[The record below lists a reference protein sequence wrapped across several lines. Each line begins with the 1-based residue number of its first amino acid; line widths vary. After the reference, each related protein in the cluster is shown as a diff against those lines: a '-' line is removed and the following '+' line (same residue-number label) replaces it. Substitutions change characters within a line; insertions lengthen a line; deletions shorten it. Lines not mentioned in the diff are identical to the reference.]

1 MTCIYRIL
9 FIKENKPEISLMNT
23 IELIEHVKNI
33 SIWKKGGQRAP
44 HKPLLLL
51 FALGKCFRNEG
62 RLISYTNVE
71 TALKPLLMEFGP
83 TRKSYHPEHP
93 FWRLKRDGIWELSN
107 FDNINPN
114 PKNGN
119 VRVSDLRKFDVHG
132 GFNEEIYTY
141 LSQNNDGLIKIVSYL
156 LESNFPVSIHEDILR
171 AVGID
176 LVLDRSVKR
185 KRDPQFRDKML
196 IAYEN
201 QCAVCGFN
209 VRVGNSLIGLEAAHI
224 KWHQAGGPDIEK
236 NGLILC
242 SLHHKLFDRG
252 AFSITQDMK
261 VSVSDRANG
270 TIGFNEWLLAFHD
283 KEIRKPQ
290 RISYFP
296 DEQFVDWHCR
306 EVFQGYGREVT

>member
-1 MTCIYRIL
+1 
-9 FIKENKPEISLMNT
+9 MNT
-23 IELIEHVKNI
+23 SELIRQVDNI
-33 SIWKKGGQRAP
+33 SMWKQGGQRAP

-51 FALGKCFRNEG
+51 YALARCLRNED
-62 RLISYTNVE
+62 RLISYNDVE
-71 TALKPLLMEFGP
+71 SVLRSLLMEFGP

-93 FWRLKRDGIWELSN
+93 FWRLKRDGIWDLTN
-107 FDNINPN
+107 FDHIKPN
-114 PKNGN
+114 SNNGN
-119 VRVSDLRKFDVHG
+119 VKVSDLRKNDVHG
-132 GFNEEIYTY
+132 GFNKDVFEY
-141 LSQNNDGLIKIVSYL
+141 LSQHKNGAVEIVTHL
-156 LESNFPVSIHEDILR
+156 LENNFPASIHEDIMQ

-176 LVLDRSVKR
+176 LELDTKVKR

-224 KWHQAGGPDIEK
+224 KWHQAGGPDIER
-236 NGLILC
+236 NGLVLC

-270 TIGFNEWLLAFHD
+270 TNGFDEWLMAYHN
-283 KEIRKPQ
+283 KEINRPQ
-290 RISYFP
+290 RTTYYP
-296 DEQFVDWHCR
+296 DEEFVDWHSR
-306 EVFQGYGREVT
+306 EVFQGYGREG